1 MPLFLIDANLPYYF
15 SLWNNNN
22 FIHLKDINDSMS
34 DNDVWN
40 FALENNLT
48 IITKD
53 SDFSNRILF
62 HKPPPKIIHIKFG
75 NVKMNDFFQIISK
88 LWNDIEE
95 FNKDFKL
102 VNVYRDRIEGI
113 G

>member
-40 FALENNLT
+40 FAQFGSAST
-48 IITKD
+48 PCFI
-53 SDFSNRILF
+53 DFLRPLMY
-62 HKPPPKIIHIKFG
+62 K
-75 NVKMNDFFQIISK
+75 
-88 LWNDIEE
+88 
-95 FNKDFKL
+95 
-102 VNVYRDRIEGI
+102 RA
-113 G
+113 